1 MKAAVRKYD
10 GTVTATLKALTV
22 FQRIGLTSGVTAFG
36 LPGGN
41 NAISGR
47 RPDNSIENVK
57 KYGRKYDRQ
66 NDVHRYPQWFSR
78 PAWTLPAYFSR
89 TARDLVSVA
98 SGTVFRQ

>member
-10 GTVTATLKALTV
+10 GTVTATLKALAV

-57 KYGRKYDRQ
+57 KIW
-66 NDVHRYPQWFSR
+66 PQIR
-78 PAWTLPAYFSR
+78 PSE
-89 TARDLVSVA
+89 
-98 SGTVFRQ
+98 